1 MKQARMAKVLGCL
14 VAAMTFGAAGLMWV
28 EPHTTHLYPDAAGK
42 GGGSYM
48 LRAQSSA
55 DLAHWRGVL
64 IEHCASVGAA
74 ASGGT
79 LGRQGH
85 HFIVNADGLRE
96 VSELWSAQQDLP
108 GRQRLICIGVE
119 AHPRSSDV
127 SIQQWESLLSLLR
140 GIQERYRIDAPH
152 TQLRCHPSMTTPA
165 LRQQA
170 AQLTAML
177 RAAGIR

>member
-28 EPHTTHLYPDAAGK
+28 EPHTTHLYPDTAGN

-48 LRAQSSA
+48 LRAQSAA
-55 DLAHWRGVL
+55 DRAHWRGVL
-64 IEHCASVGAA
+64 IEHCVPDGGAP
-74 ASGGT
+74 S
-79 LGRQGH
+79 GRQGH
-85 HFIVNADGLRE
+85 HFVVNADGHRE
-96 VSELWSAQQDLP
+96 VSKLWSAQQDVP
-108 GRQRLICIGVE
+108 GQQRLICIGVE
-119 AHPRSSDV
+119 AHPRSPDV

-140 GIQERYRIDAPH
+140 GIQDRYRIDASH
-152 TQLRCHPSMTTPA
+152 TQLRCHGMMATSA

-177 RAAGIR
+177 QAAGIR

>member
-28 EPHTTHLYPDAAGK
+28 EPHTTHLYPDVAGS
-42 GGGSYM
+42 GGGPYM
-48 LRAQSSA
+48 LRAQA
-55 DLAHWRGVL
+55 PIDPVHWRGVL
-64 IEHCASVGAA
+64 VEHCAPDGGA
-74 ASGGT
+74 ASGGSSQ
-79 LGRQGH
+79 RQRY
-85 HFIVNADGLRE
+85 HFTVDADGLRE
-96 VSELWSAQQDLP
+96 VSELWGAQQDLP

-140 GIQERYRIDAPH
+140 GIQDRYRIDAPH
-152 TQLRCHPSMTTPA
+152 IQIRCHASMTSPA

-170 AQLTAML
+170 AQLAAML
-177 RAAGIR
+177 QAAGIR